1 VALINLAVNARDAM
15 PEGGRLVVQAANVHL
30 SPQRDEGTNL
40 SGDFVRIQVTDTG
53 TGIPAESLSRIFEP
67 FYTTKDPSKGT
78 GLGLSQVHGFA
89 QQSGGA
95 LRVESEFGRG
105 ATFSLYL
112 PRAAQISIPS
122 VQPATSHNR
131 TGGGRVL
138 LVEDNPD
145 VAQVTMGMLEAL
157 GYQITAV
164 QSAAAALD
172 RQEVA
177 VDVVLSDIVLGDGPS
192 GLDLAEQ
199 LRERRPD
206 LPVVLMTGYSEAL
219 AKGRRLGLKVLN
231 KPFGEADLAAALA
244 SARDER
250 VAGANRSNVVQLPR

>member
-1 VALINLAVNARDAM
+1 
-15 PEGGRLVVQAANVHL
+15 
-30 SPQRDEGTNL
+30 
-40 SGDFVRIQVTDTG
+40 
-53 TGIPAESLSRIFEP
+53 
-67 FYTTKDPSKGT
+67 
-78 GLGLSQVHGFA
+78 
-89 QQSGGA
+89 
-95 LRVESEFGRG
+95 
-105 ATFSLYL
+105 
-112 PRAAQISIPS
+112 
-122 VQPATSHNR
+122 
-131 TGGGRVL
+131 
-138 LVEDNPD
+138 VEDNPD